1 MGFEHQMGNKD
12 VTLIDPEL
20 DFHKQSD
27 KLIICD
33 HGYGIKMNP
42 LNELDK
48 KFYLV
53 QGKHK
58 MSKEFGKSKFAFTL
72 LNERG
77 VCSVVGIS

>member
-1 MGFEHQMGNKD
+1 
-12 VTLIDPEL
+12 
-20 DFHKQSD
+20 
-27 KLIICD
+27 
-33 HGYGIKMNP
+33 MNP

-72 LNERG
+72 SNEQG
-77 VCSVVGIS
+77 VCSVVGIC